1 MIEISREKVLVDAE
15 IVRIEQLLTEQFL
28 DMDGMTERAMGRAM
42 RGTLRRL
49 GLWTE
54 KCPAADQSNAGHG
67 KIIHMKYSMGRRK

>member
-54 KCPAADQSNAGHG
+54 NVPQPTKAMRDME
-67 KIIHMKYSMGRRK
+67 K